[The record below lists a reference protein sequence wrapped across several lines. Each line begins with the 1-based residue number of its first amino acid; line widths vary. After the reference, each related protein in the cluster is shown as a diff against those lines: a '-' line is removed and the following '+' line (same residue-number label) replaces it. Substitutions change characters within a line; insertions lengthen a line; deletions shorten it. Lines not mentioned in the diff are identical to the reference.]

1 MLRKIKQ
8 ELKQGKTLLR
18 FGFLKATGQALG
30 MIAPLVIAKFFSEE
44 LFGSYS
50 LAKMIV
56 FFFSTLLIASCQ
68 APFIVFANQEKAK
81 TGKINKTFS
90 IQCGLLVFSIIAFLS
105 LNMIF
110 SKPITAFARISFTEL
125 LFMSLAFIGIAV
137 KSFMNNLFMGL
148 GHRMKSAAAE
158 LVFGGFT
165 FVVVLVLSVTD
176 KINLSTAFLVYFVSA
191 IVVVIIFIRAL
202 DFNLLLPFDFNWK
215 HFKNIFNFT
224 KWLMFGAGA
233 AYFINWGDNLVLRLY
248 TSMGD
253 IGTYNVGYQLFKG
266 MTMLTIIIHS
276 YFLPFVSQ
284 HIDDSAKMKNYLS
297 NKRPKI
303 LLLGLVV
310 IGLLF
315 VAAPYVFKLV
325 YGDIYRGSV
334 VILRTLLVGSVLILY
349 LIFYDVIF
357 YALKRYK
364 FIQTLNLLQV
374 LLNLLLDFLLVPAMG
389 LVGAAVATVI
399 AYFCRAVIIEI
410 YFRVKL
416 KKLLKL

>member
-44 LFGSYS
+44 SFGSYS

-110 SKPITAFARISFTEL
+110 SKPVTAFARVSFTEL

-137 KSFMNNLFMGL
+137 KSFINNLFMGL
-148 GHRMKSAAAE
+148 GQRMKSAAAE

-176 KINLSTAFLVYFVSA
+176 KINLKTAFLVYFVSA
-191 IVVVIIFIRAL
+191 IIVVIIFIKTL
-202 DFNLLLPFDFNWK
+202 DFNLLLPFDFDWK
-215 HFKNIFNFT
+215 YFKDIFNFT

-233 AYFINWGDNLVLRLY
+233 VYFINWGDNLVLRLY

-253 IGTYNVGYQLFKG
+253 VGTYNVGYQLFKG
-266 MTMLTIIIHS
+266 ITMLTIIIHS

-284 HIDDSAKMKNYLS
+284 HIDDSAKMNNYLS

-315 VAAPYVFKLV
+315 VAVPYVFKLV
-325 YGDIYRGSV
+325 YGDVYQSSIAVLR
-334 VILRTLLVGSVLILY
+334 ILLIGSVLTLYSIFQYPILN
-349 LIFYDVIF
+349 
-357 YALKRYK
+357 ALKKYK
-364 FIQTLNLLQV
+364 FTQTVNVIQV
-374 LLNLLLDFLLVPAMG
+374 LLNLLLDFLLVPKMG
-389 LVGAAVATVI
+389 MLGAAVATVI
-399 AYFCRAVIIEI
+399 AYCCRTVIIEI

-416 KKLLKL
+416 KNLLKL